1 MQSQKKF
8 TIFYE
13 SKGPSGNIYS
23 LLAILRENLKEQ
35 GRYKEFAEISR
46 RVQNADSYKQ
56 ALEIIGE
63 TATLIDI
70 S

>member
-13 SKGPSGNIYS
+13 SKGPSGNIYA
-23 LLAILRENLKEQ
+23 LLAILKENLKELS
-35 GRYKEFAEISR
+35 RYEEFAEISR